1 MECSRPPISIWA
13 ESLFLWYIVISLR
26 LAAHLLSR
34 GNPDPEYFKKY
45 IFPQNVSPNCTC
57 LNWILAWRSH
67 PRRNVGYTL
76 GCPKKLFFCNFFG
89 PELPNG
95 VLFRD
100 TTLDYIW
107 RAQIRTQ
114 ITVFGRIWAHIWAC
128 QIWSSGVSLKRSCKM
143 QFRRVGLRSIGPSSQ
158 KLWPNQIFG
167 WFPHCNYNVNFICVA
182 LRHLWVYKF
191 EEKKSWSLVLLKG
204 TRMQKI

>member
-1 MECSRPPISIWA
+1 MKNKLHPYC
-13 ESLFLWYIVISLR
+13 
-26 LAAHLLSR
+26 SR

-128 QIWSSGVSLKRSCKM
+128 QIWPSGVALKRSCKM
-143 QFRRVGLRSIGPSSQ
+143 QPRRID
-158 KLWPNQIFG
+158 
-167 WFPHCNYNVNFICVA
+167 
-182 LRHLWVYKF
+182 
-191 EEKKSWSLVLLKG
+191 LVLAALV
-204 TRMQKI
+204 QINCKIHALIYMKVSFSLITFREVVKKERDILR